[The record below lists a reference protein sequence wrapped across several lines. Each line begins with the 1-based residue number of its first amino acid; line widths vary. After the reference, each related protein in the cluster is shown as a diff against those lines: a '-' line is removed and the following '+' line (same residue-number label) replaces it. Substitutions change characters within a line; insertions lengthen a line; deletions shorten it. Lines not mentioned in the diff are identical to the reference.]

1 MGFYAKAIVDVVIG
15 FVSAGSQGPTTITG
29 SRAGIDPPKRT
40 KGDDTMSDKKNDV
53 VAAMEVLHTT
63 DDHLV
68 REGFKPLT
76 IIAAHIDAAIAA
88 AYGMPGWTPDNA
100 KEFLGSRLERS
111 VATWDKAFPTE
122 PGEPTPPQI
131 KIERE
136 LELRVFCDTINAIL
150 NSQGRPKMT
159 VEEVRGWFD
168 EFEHLRHNAA
178 SVEAIAKAHG
188 LGQ

>member
-1 MGFYAKAIVDVVIG
+1 M
-15 FVSAGSQGPTTITG
+15 
-29 SRAGIDPPKRT
+29 
-40 KGDDTMSDKKNDV
+40 MSDEKNV
-53 VAAMEVLHTT
+53 VAAMETLHAT
-63 DDHLV
+63 DCHLV

-76 IIAAHIDAAIAA
+76 IIAAHIDPAIAA
-88 AYGMPGWTPDNA
+88 AHSVPGWQPDDA
-100 KEFLGSRLERS
+100 KEFLRSRLERS

-150 NSQGRPKMT
+150 KSQGRPKMT
-159 VEEVRGWFD
+159 VEEARGWFD

-178 SVEAIAKAHG
+178 SV
-188 LGQ
+188 